1 MELTTIIKVDKYE
14 LSYKT
19 INQNVLFKYKTPLK
33 TFNYL
38 IKNTYVEQKD
48 NTYYCVF
55 TDGARFILANDIFVR
70 SGFERIF
77 YSLDYYSKIFEKFKY
92 YKKFDGLCDNI
103 RKFYKDC
110 GDTIVVSSYID
121 NVHKLS
127 IITKENYKK
136 QIFSNEYYDL
146 EAFEELFPEYFYNPI
161 KIALRDD

>member
-1 MELTTIIKVDKYE
+1 MELITIIKVDNYE

-55 TDGARFILANDIFVR
+55 TSGAKFILANDIFVR
-70 SGFERIF
+70 FGFERIF
-77 YSLDYYSKIFEKFKY
+77 YSLDYYAKIFEKFKY
-92 YKKFDGLCDNI
+92 YKKFDGLCDSI

-110 GDTIVVSSYID
+110 GNTIVVSSYID

-136 QIFSNEYYDL
+136 QIFSDEYYDL

-161 KIALRDD
+161 KIALRNN